1 MTLTALRTLSFAI
14 VTGTVACALLLSTAR
29 LDPQRPPERAQRL
42 AAGHGPGPAAAAP
55 ASPLLQRL
63 AAARDFLLAPAAL
76 PSR

>member
-14 VTGTVACALLLSTAR
+14 VTGTVACALILSTAR
-29 LDPQRPPERAQRL
+29 VDPQRPPERAQRL
-42 AAGHGPGPAAAAP
+42 AGGPAAAAP

-63 AAARDFLLAPAAL
+63 AAARDFLLASTAL

>member
-14 VTGTVACALLLSTAR
+14 VTGTVACALILSIAR
-29 LDPQRPPERAQRL
+29 VDPQRPPERTQRL
-42 AAGHGPGPAAAAP
+42 AGSPGAVTAP

-63 AAARDFLLAPAAL
+63 AAARDFLLASTVL